1 VRHLRLRRRRIL
13 VVTIVT
19 IAVAVPLVGLG
30 GLGYASS
37 AALTSAGADQY
48 STSTTTTTTTTP
60 TTTSTSTI
68 TSSTTTPTTT
78 STSTIT
84 SSTTTPTTTSTS
96 TITSTSTTT
105 STSTSTSTTT
115 PTSTKPG
122 KGCGDKNHLHDRRF
136 ECKIEISDV
145 QGKEGKS
152 GTTAFTFVVSLSGNP
167 LSPVT
172 VSYAT
177 AAGTATTPSD
187 FQPASGT
194 LSFPAGVNTKT
205 ITVAVVGDKV
215 REPNETFSVN
225 LSNASPNAY
234 IGDGQGVGTI
244 VNDD

>member
-1 VRHLRLRRRRIL
+1 
-13 VVTIVT
+13 VTV
-19 IAVAVPLVGLG
+19 AVLVPLVGLG

-37 AALTSAGADQY
+37 AALSSAGADQY

-96 TITSTSTTT
+96 TITSTSTSTSTTT

-136 ECKIEISDV
+136 ECKIDISDV

-152 GTTAFTFVVSLSGNP
+152 GATAFTFVVSLSGNP
-167 LSPVT
+167 LSPVA

-194 LSFPAGVNTKT
+194 LSFPAGVSTR
-205 ITVAVVGDKV
+205 TVTVTVVADTV
-215 REPNETFSVN
+215 RERNETFYVN
-225 LSNASPNAY
+225 LSNPSANAY
-234 IGDGQGVGTI
+234 TGDAQGVGTI